1 MYLKRAKKSLCI
13 DHHVTN
19 TRYCQVNLVAA
30 DASSAS
36 EVLFE
41 QLNPDNVDKNVAECL
56 YTGIVHDTGVF
67 QYSCTSS
74 KTMSIAGALMDRG
87 IDYSAI
93 INDTFF
99 AKTFEQNRILGHA
112 LLIARRYMEDRCI
125 YTCITKEE
133 MEQFHVLPK
142 HLEGIVSQLRAT
154 KDVEVAVF
162 LYQSDTEDFK
172 VSMRSGNLVDVS
184 EIAVKYGGGGH
195 AKAAGVTMKGT
206 EEEIRDLI
214 LADIASV
221 LENV

>member
-1 MYLKRAKKSLCI
+1 M
-13 DHHVTN
+13 
-19 TRYCQVNLVAA
+19 
-30 DASSAS
+30 
-36 EVLFE
+36 
-41 QLNPDNVDKNVAECL
+41 
-56 YTGIVHDTGVF
+56 
-67 QYSCTSS
+67 
-74 KTMSIAGALMDRG
+74 
-87 IDYSAI
+87 
-93 INDTFF
+93 
-99 AKTFEQNRILGHA
+99 
-112 LLIARRYMEDRCI
+112 
-125 YTCITKEE
+125 
-133 MEQFHVLPK
+133 LPK

-172 VSMRSGNLVDVS
+172 VSMRSGKLVDVS